1 MLVGQSVN
9 TTYADILTS
18 SIFELTPIDSLY
30 LAYNKESTERQLT
43 MGMDTETSLY
53 LNGLQSDG
61 FVIIPSLLSPSEIT
75 TLREAATKATT
86 LTRAGQW
93 PYFRTVPKQFPP
105 WPKDVPP
112 ASEGGIWGVQHL
124 LHPDMPGRREFAN
137 LYFSEKVLGIVEELL
152 GLKSTNYTQ
161 GRSKGE
167 EQELLVMEL
176 LNLLV
181 APEQKDFELRWHR
194 DDIPPTVTPEEELR
208 LLKSKSPQ
216 GRQSHAQYNLA
227 LCPDT
232 SLIVIPGSH
241 RRIRTEAERNAD
253 PYEAYLS
260 GQVTVKLEPGDVV
273 FYDSNILHRGV
284 YKPKPESGEETRLT
298 LHGSVGLKEMAST
311 TDGDDKAADRA
322 KVRATAVLQHSVGMW
337 IDRDDADLSDISE
350 RAERMRRNLI
360 AMGRGEDV
368 GYSLEG

>member
-1 MLVGQSVN
+1 M
-9 TTYADILTS
+9 A
-18 SIFELTPIDSLY
+18 IDGEISP
-30 LAYNKESTERQLT
+30 
-43 MGMDTETSLY
+43 Y
-53 LNGLQSDG
+53 LNSLQSDG
-61 FVIIPSLLSPSEIT
+61 FVIIPSLLSPSEIN
-75 TLREAATKATT
+75 TLRRAATKATT
-86 LTRAGQW
+86 LTRSGQW

-124 LHPDMPGRREFAN
+124 LHPDMPDRGEFAK
-137 LYFSEKVLGIVEELL
+137 LYFSDKVLGIVEELL
-152 GLKSTNYTQ
+152 GLSTTQ
-161 GRSKGE
+161 RE
-167 EQELLVMEL
+167 EEKEEESLVMEL

-194 DDIPPTVTPEEELR
+194 DDIPSTVTPEEELR

-227 LCPDT
+227 LCPDA
-232 SLIVIPGSH
+232 SLIVVPGSH
-241 RRIRTEAERNAD
+241 RRVRTETERNAD
-253 PYEAYLS
+253 PYEAYLP
-260 GQVTVKLEPGDVV
+260 GQVTVKLEPGDAV

-284 YKPKPESGEETRLT
+284 YKPKPENREETRLT
-298 LHGSVGLKEMAST
+298 LHGSVGLKEKINTAN
-311 TDGDDKAADRA
+311 GDEKAADRA

-337 IDRDDADLSDISE
+337 IDRNDADLSYISE
-350 RAERMRRNLI
+350 RAERMRKNLI